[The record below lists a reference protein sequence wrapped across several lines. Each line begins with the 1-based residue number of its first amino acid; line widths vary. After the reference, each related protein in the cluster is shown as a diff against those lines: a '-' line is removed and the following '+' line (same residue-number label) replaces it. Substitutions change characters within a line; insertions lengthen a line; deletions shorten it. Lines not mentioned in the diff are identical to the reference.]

1 MLTRMNNLIMKDNT
15 RPVIVFNRMFAGK
28 YLCNHIGHEVINL
41 FKSDNGHNYVYIQ
54 PYGTYHA
61 KFKERIGYVLLV
73 RGVAGKKAL
82 EVLGLATELTD
93 IFNPTIEQPWES
105 TKKYICKNKICY
117 GGASLLKIFV
127 HHEGAADAQ
136 NVYLT
141 FLADKVMR
149 PNKPV
154 YLIYGTT
161 DTIADPE
168 SVSILLRNTSQAK
181 SSLKQYFDI
190 DAKDY
195 NVLYDLVNNK
205 SLWTFETEKI
215 TNVNNVVVREDNF
228 FDICGVDDYELAFS
242 NALAYYMKKYP
253 ELVVDFAKTKLNI
266 KERISIFPIVERETN
281 NVDIL
286 LENEKKIVV
295 IENKITSKINGKK
308 VVNNDEVRT
317 QLDKYYDYAK
327 KRAIGDGEDSRTNKI
342 KDVVCYVLTP
352 NYNPINLTEY
362 NSSDFPCDKIYK
374 QIFYS
379 DVYDFLKDKHPEDL
393 YFQEFLKG
401 MEKHTKQH
409 HNDLFED
416 TMEKFVKQIQQKQ
429 S

>member
-1 MLTRMNNLIMKDNT
+1 MIENT

-82 EVLGLATELTD
+82 EVLGLATELID
-93 IFNPTIEQPWES
+93 VFDPTIEQPWES
-105 TKKYICKNKICY
+105 TKKYISDNNICY

-127 HHEGAADAQ
+127 HHEGEADAQ

-141 FLADKVMR
+141 FKAGKVMR

-154 YLIYGTT
+154 YLIYGTI
-161 DTIADPE
+161 DTISDPD
-168 SVSILLRNTSQAK
+168 SVSILLKNTSQAK

-195 NVLYDLVNNK
+195 NILYDLVNDK
-205 SLWTFETEKI
+205 SLWALDTEKI

-266 KERISIFPIVERETN
+266 KGRISKFPIVERETN

-286 LENEKKIVV
+286 LENDEKIVV

-327 KRAIGDGEDSRTNKI
+327 KRAIGDEEDSRTNKI

-379 DVYDFLKDKHPEDL
+379 DVYDFLKDKHPEDM

-401 MEKHTKQH
+401 IEKHTKQH
-409 HNDLFED
+409 HNDLFEE

-429 S
+429 

>member
-1 MLTRMNNLIMKDNT
+1 MKDNT

-73 RGVAGKKAL
+73 RGVTGKKAL

-215 TNVNNVVVREDNF
+215 TNVNNVVVREDNI

-266 KERISIFPIVERETN
+266 KGRISKFPIVERETN

>member
-1 MLTRMNNLIMKDNT
+1 MRENT

-93 IFNPTIEQPWES
+93 VFDPTIEQPWES
-105 TKKYICKNKICY
+105 TKKYICDNNICY

-127 HHEGAADAQ
+127 HHEGEADAQ

-141 FLADKVMR
+141 FLAGKVMR

-154 YLIYGTT
+154 YLIYGIT
-161 DTIADPE
+161 DTISDTN
-168 SVSILLRNTSQAK
+168 SVSILLKNTSQAK

-195 NVLYDLVNNK
+195 NILYDLVNDK
-205 SLWTFETEKI
+205 SLWALDTEKI

-266 KERISIFPIVERETN
+266 KGRISKFPIVERETN

-286 LENEKKIVV
+286 LENDEKIVV
-295 IENKITSKINGKK
+295 IENKITSKINGIK
-308 VVNNDEVRT
+308 VVSHNEVRS
-317 QLDKYYDYAK
+317 QLDKYYKYAM
-327 KRAIGDGEDSRTNKI
+327 KRAIGDDEGSRNKKV
-342 KDVVCYVLTP
+342 KDVVCFVLTP

-362 NSSDFPCDKIYK
+362 NLSDFPCDKIYK

-379 DVYDFLKDKHPEDL
+379 DVYDFLKDKHPEDM

-401 MEKHTKQH
+401 IEKHTKQH
-409 HNDLFED
+409 HNDLFEE
-416 TMEKFVKQIQQKQ
+416 TMEKFVKQIQQKP
-429 S
+429 

>member
-54 PYGTYHA
+54 PYGIYHA

>member
-1 MLTRMNNLIMKDNT
+1 MKDNT

-215 TNVNNVVVREDNF
+215 TNVNNVVVREDNI

-266 KERISIFPIVERETN
+266 KGRISKFPIVERETN